1 MGAFLKVAH
10 RGASGNFPE
19 NTRLAFEKA
28 IEAGADMIELDCQQ
42 TRDGHIVVFHDER
55 LRRTAGASGY
65 VRSKSLEQLKQL
77 DVGKWKKKSF
87 RGERV
92 LMLEEVLAMIVGKVG
107 LCLDIKQFNGSP
119 PGIEIKLLFTLS
131 HYDYL
136 DQTILS
142 SFNYQCLDRVR
153 AFAPEARIGVIYAKG
168 IKEDPF
174 IAAERL
180 AARSI
185 HVQKEVATRPF
196 LERAWDAG
204 LDVHVWT
211 LNNTREIEKF
221 AALGVQGI
229 VSDYPEKLKNF
240 A

>member
-1 MGAFLKVAH
+1 MGAFIKVAH

-28 IEAGADMIELDCQQ
+28 IQAGADMIEVDCQQ

-55 LRRTAGASGY
+55 LKRTAGVSGN

-77 DVGKWKKKSF
+77 DVGKWKKKAF

-92 LMLEEVLAMIVGKVG
+92 LTLEEVLAMIVGKAD
-107 LCLDIKQFNGSP
+107 LCLDIKQFNGSQ

-136 DQTILS
+136 DQTIFS
-142 SFNYQCLDRVR
+142 SFNYPCLSRVR
-153 AFAPEARIGVIYAKG
+153 EFAPEARIGVIYAKG

-185 HVQKEVATRPF
+185 HVQKDVATRPF

-204 LDVHVWT
+204 VDVHVWT
-211 LNNTREIEKF
+211 VNNTREIEKF

-229 VSDYPEKLKNF
+229 VSDYPEKLKAF